1 MTVSTRRDFLL
12 WGAVSST
19 ALAFGSA
26 WSQSAGN
33 LGTAPLPAQGWRRFS
48 LGLAEVIALNDGV
61 VRRPLGEEFVRNAP
75 LEQVKAVLASQQLP
89 TEYIDVPYNAFLL
102 IVGGKRC
109 LIDTGFADNGPANTG
124 RLLENLRGAGL
135 GPADIDTVLLSHLH
149 GDHVSGLRRKDGSLV
164 YPNATVLVPTPE
176 YDFWMD
182 AKRLEAAPPAA
193 KAGFANAR
201 RVLDGYPADK
211 LQRFTPG
218 DRLLGAVDSV
228 AAYGHSPGHTL
239 FSLRG
244 SSASFT
250 YLADAAHYPALFT
263 RNPDWQ
269 VQFDMDPELARV
281 SRRAAL
287 ARAAADQGIVGGYH
301 FPFPA
306 FGRIQAEGSGYAF
319 APA

>member
-1 MTVSTRRDFLL
+1 MTVSRRDFLL
-12 WGAVSST
+12 WGTAGST
-19 ALAFGSA
+19 ALALGSA
-26 WSQSAGN
+26 WSQAPAN
-33 LGTAPLPAQGWRRFS
+33 LGTAALPAQGWRQFS
-48 LGLAEVIALNDGV
+48 LGSAEVFALNDGV

-89 TEYIDVPYNAFLL
+89 TEYIDVPYNSFLMV
-102 IVGGKRC
+102 VGGKRW
-109 LIDTGFADNGPANTG
+109 LIDAGFADNGPANTG
-124 RLLENLRGAGL
+124 RLLENLRGAGF
-135 GPADIDTVLLSHLH
+135 GAADIDVVLLSHLH

-164 YPNATVLVPTPE
+164 FPNATVLVPTPE

-182 AKRLEAAPPAA
+182 PKRLEAAPPGARP
-193 KAGFANAR
+193 GFVNAR
-201 RVLDGYPADK
+201 RVLDNYPADK

-218 DRLLGAVDSV
+218 DRLLGAVDSI
-228 AAYGHSPGHTL
+228 AAFGHSPGHTL
-239 FSLRG
+239 FTLRG
-244 SSASFT
+244 TQSQFT

-269 VQFDMDPELARV
+269 VQFDMDAEAARA

-306 FGRIQAEGSGYAF
+306 FGRIKPEGNGYAF
-319 APA
+319 QTM

>member
-1 MTVSTRRDFLL
+1 MSSTSRRDFLL
-12 WGAVSST
+12 WGAASST

-26 WSQSAGN
+26 WSQSTGN
-33 LGTAPLPAQGWRRFS
+33 LGTAPLPAQGWRKFS
-48 LGLAEVIALNDGV
+48 LGSAEVIALNDGV

-102 IVGGKRC
+102 VVGGKRC
-109 LIDTGFADNGPANTG
+109 LIDAGFADNGPPNTG

-182 AKRLEAAPPAA
+182 AKRLEAAPPGA
-193 KAGFANAR
+193 KAGFVNAR

-211 LQRFTPG
+211 LQRFAPG
-218 DRLLGAVDSV
+218 DRLLGAVDSI

-263 RNPDWQ
+263 SNPDWQ
-269 VQFDMDPELARV
+269 VQFDMDPETARL

-306 FGRIQAEGSGYAF
+306 FGRIKTEGSGYAF
-319 APA
+319 ESA

>member
-1 MTVSTRRDFLL
+1 M
-12 WGAVSST
+12 
-19 ALAFGSA
+19 
-26 WSQSAGN
+26 
-33 LGTAPLPAQGWRRFS
+33 
-48 LGLAEVIALNDGV
+48 
-61 VRRPLGEEFVRNAP
+61 
-75 LEQVKAVLASQQLP
+75 
-89 TEYIDVPYNAFLL
+89 PYNAFLL
-102 IVGGKRC
+102 VVDGKRW
-109 LIDTGFADNGPANTG
+109 LIDAGFADNGPPNTG

-135 GPADIDTVLLSHLH
+135 GPADIDAVLLSHLH

-164 YPNATVLVPTPE
+164 FPNATVLVPTPE

-182 AKRLEAAPPAA
+182 AKRLEAAPPGAR
-193 KAGFANAR
+193 AGFVNAR

-218 DRLLGAVDSV
+218 DRLQGAVDSI

-239 FSLRG
+239 FTLRG
-244 SSASFT
+244 SQSAVT

-269 VQFDMDPELARV
+269 VQFDMDVEAARA

-306 FGRIQAEGSGYAF
+306 FGRIKAEGNGYAF
-319 APA
+319 ESA

>member
-1 MTVSTRRDFLL
+1 MNTTNRRDFLL
-12 WGAVSST
+12 WGAMGST

-26 WSQSAGN
+26 WSQGTAS
-33 LGTAPLPAQGWRRFS
+33 LGTAALPAQGWRRFS
-48 LGLAEVIALNDGV
+48 LGSADVFALNDGV

-102 IVGGKRC
+102 VVDGKRW
-109 LIDTGFADNGPANTG
+109 LIDAGFADNGPPNTG

-135 GPADIDTVLLSHLH
+135 GPADIDAVLLSHLH

-164 YPNATVLVPTPE
+164 FPNATVLVPTPE

-182 AKRLEAAPPAA
+182 AKRLEAAPPGAR
-193 KAGFANAR
+193 AGFVNAR

-218 DRLLGAVDSV
+218 DRLLGAVDSM

-239 FSLRG
+239 FTLRG
-244 SSASFT
+244 SQSAFT

-269 VQFDMDPELARV
+269 VQFDMDAEAARA

-306 FGRIQAEGSGYAF
+306 FGRIRTEGNGYAF
-319 APA
+319 ESA

>member
-1 MTVSTRRDFLL
+1 MMDRRLFL
-12 WGAVSST
+12 GAGIAGASALTFSSV
-19 ALAFGSA
+19 
-26 WSQSAGN
+26 WSQSAPNVGAPVLPEVGFRRMK
-33 LGTAPLPAQGWRRFS
+33 LGAM
-48 LGLAEVIALNDGV
+48 EIIALNDGA

-102 IVGGKRC
+102 VVGGKRC

-182 AKRLEAAPPAA
+182 AKRLEAAPPGA
-193 KAGFANAR
+193 KAGFVNAR

-211 LQRFTPG
+211 LQRFAPG
-218 DRLLGAVDSV
+218 DRLLGAVDSI

-269 VQFDMDPELARV
+269 VQFDMDPETARV

-306 FGRIQAEGSGYAF
+306 FGRIKTEGSGYAF
-319 APA
+319 ESA

>member
-1 MTVSTRRDFLL
+1 MSTTSRRDFLL
-12 WGAVSST
+12 WGAASST

-26 WSQSAGN
+26 WSQSTGN
-33 LGTAPLPAQGWRRFS
+33 LGTAPLPAQGWRKFS
-48 LGLAEVIALNDGV
+48 LGSAEVIALNDGV

-102 IVGGKRC
+102 VVGGKRC
-109 LIDTGFADNGPANTG
+109 LIDAGFADNGPPNTG

-182 AKRLEAAPPAA
+182 AKRLEAAPPGA
-193 KAGFANAR
+193 KAGFVNAR

-211 LQRFTPG
+211 LQRFAPG
-218 DRLLGAVDSV
+218 DRLLGAVDSI

-269 VQFDMDPELARV
+269 VQFDMDPETARL

-306 FGRIQAEGSGYAF
+306 FGRIKTEGSGYAF
-319 APA
+319 ESA

>member
-1 MTVSTRRDFLL
+1 MSNNRRDFLL

-26 WSQSAGN
+26 WSQGATN
-33 LGTAPLPAQGWRRFS
+33 LGTASLPAQGWRTFS
-48 LGLAEVIALNDGV
+48 LGSAEVVALNDGV
-61 VRRPLGEEFVRNAP
+61 VRRALGEEFVRNAP
-75 LEQVKAVLASQQLP
+75 LEQVKALLASQQLP

-102 IVGGKRC
+102 IVNGRRC
-109 LIDTGFADNGPANTG
+109 LIDAGFADNGPPNTG
-124 RLLENLRGAGL
+124 RLLENLRGAGF

-164 YPNATVLVPTPE
+164 FSNATVLVPAPE

-182 AKRLEAAPPAA
+182 AKRLEAAPPGA
-193 KAGFANAR
+193 KAGFVNAR

-218 DRLLGAVDSV
+218 DRLLGAVDSI

-244 SSASFT
+244 TQSSFT

-269 VQFDMDPELARV
+269 VQFDMDAEAARA

-287 ARAAADQGIVGGYH
+287 ARAAAEQGIVGGYH

-306 FGRIQAEGSGYAF
+306 FGRIKAEGNGYAF
-319 APA
+319 ESA